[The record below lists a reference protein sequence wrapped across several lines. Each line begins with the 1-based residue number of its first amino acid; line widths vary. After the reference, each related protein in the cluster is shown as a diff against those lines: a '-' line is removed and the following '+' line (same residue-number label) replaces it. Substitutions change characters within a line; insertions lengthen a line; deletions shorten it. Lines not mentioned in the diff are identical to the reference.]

1 LDKKIESFSPSL
13 MNDIEICNE
22 EDTKAE
28 LSKLF
33 YQSNS
38 QFVYD
43 TCLLSL
49 SPDTSDIVINKD
61 FFLGFIHLDLLSEL
75 NIPLIQASLVR
86 EKQFQKF
93 EYN

>member
-1 LDKKIESFSPSL
+1 
-13 MNDIEICNE
+13 MNDIEISHE
-22 EDTKAE
+22 EDTKTE
-28 LSKLF
+28 VSKLF
-33 YQSNS
+33 YQSNI

-49 SPDTSDIVINKD
+49 TPDTSDIVIHND
-61 FFLGFIHLDLLSEL
+61 FFIGFIHLDLLSEL

-93 EYN
+93 E